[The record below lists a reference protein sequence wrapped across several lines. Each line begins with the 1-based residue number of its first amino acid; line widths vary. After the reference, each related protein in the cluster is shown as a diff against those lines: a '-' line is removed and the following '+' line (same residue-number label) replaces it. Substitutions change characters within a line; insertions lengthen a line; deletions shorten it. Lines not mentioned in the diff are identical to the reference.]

1 MQLVLQLSHHKA
13 YHIIKHV
20 YNVLDVVFLAHV
32 SYDGVLCDFR
42 FLRMRDFDILKA
54 KTMFLNYLKW
64 REEFR
69 VDTISKVNFYLP
81 VRMFL
86 ILVLLVYY
94 SEGKI
99 FLLFLEMILKMG
111 VIDFTR

>member
-1 MQLVLQLSHHKA
+1 MM
-13 YHIIKHV
+13 
-20 YNVLDVVFLAHV
+20 VFF
-32 SYDGVLCDFR
+32 CDFR

-81 VRMFL
+81 VCMFL
-86 ILVLLVYY
+86 ILVLL
-94 SEGKI
+94 SI
-99 FLLFLEMILKMG
+99 ILKAKY
-111 VIDFTR
+111 FFFFWK